1 MRAVKT
7 EKKNDKSEIVEALK
21 ALAKEKGISEELLF
35 NAIEEAL
42 KAAYKKNLTTLFS
55 WSGLLNQSLEGMSLI
70 HTCSTP
76 QWLKIMS
83 ITIFDKAAQQ
93 FANLMIEKI
102 QQVEDNWQTV
112 ALPCRNNQFS

>member
-42 KAAYKKNLTTLFS
+42 L
-55 WSGLLNQSLEGMSLI
+55 
-70 HTCSTP
+70 
-76 QWLKIMS
+76 
-83 ITIFDKAAQQ
+83 
-93 FANLMIEKI
+93 
-102 QQVEDNWQTV
+102 
-112 ALPCRNNQFS
+112 